1 MSNPIIIVIASS
13 KCWQTLEL
21 RIQLHTR
28 PKQFPLLPVLLVL
41 TIHDLGAGP
50 PLVAKVVVV
59 VFVVS
64 ALALAVAAVPS

>member
-1 MSNPIIIVIASS
+1 MLAIFRI
-13 KCWQTLEL
+13 
-21 RIQLHTR
+21 IQLHTR
-28 PKQFPLLPVLLVL
+28 PKQYPLLLLPVLLVL

>member
-1 MSNPIIIVIASS
+1 MLANFRITYSASHS
-13 KCWQTLEL
+13 
-21 RIQLHTR
+21 
-28 PKQFPLLPVLLVL
+28 PKAVSPLPVLVL

>member
-28 PKQFPLLPVLLVL
+28 LEQFPLYSTPLVL
-41 TIHDLGAGP
+41 TIHNLGARP

-64 ALALAVAAVPS
+64 ALALAVAAVPR

>member
-1 MSNPIIIVIASS
+1 MHY
-13 KCWQTLEL
+13 
-21 RIQLHTR
+21 IQHHTR
-28 PKQFPLLPVLLVL
+28 PKQFPPLPVLLVL

>member
-1 MSNPIIIVIASS
+1 MLANFRTSI
-13 KCWQTLEL
+13 Q
-21 RIQLHTR
+21 IQLHTR
-28 PKQFPLLPVLLVL
+28 PNCLPSTPLVL

-64 ALALAVAAVPS
+64 ALALAVTTVPT